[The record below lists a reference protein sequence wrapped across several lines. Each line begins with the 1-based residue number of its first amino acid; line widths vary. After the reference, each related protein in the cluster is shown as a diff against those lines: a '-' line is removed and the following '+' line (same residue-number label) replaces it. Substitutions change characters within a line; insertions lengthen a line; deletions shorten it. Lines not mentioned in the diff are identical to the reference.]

1 MLGLFKL
8 NLGAGQNFGFLTK
21 RGGPAD
27 LCANFPPA
35 PLKSRPGL
43 VIFAQNASLTAMKT
57 RIRAQFVAG
66 AIFWVAGCALHAQEE
81 KDEANVFGYD
91 PRLQQILTAIEL
103 IEKQG
108 SGDMA
113 QRTGKYVADLKALE
127 EEVAKSGVLNHVIQV
142 RKEREAWEKGQKTES
157 FNPKDPEIVLGL
169 RKLRYYFDQ
178 DLKKLGGAS
187 GGKNPEQVAKLAA
200 GLTELETALTK
211 EGKIEDA
218 LAARAAKEK
227 LLAGQKVSAG
237 DSASPG
243 GWKVLFDGKS
253 LAGWTPNPDGK
264 GNFSVKDGAIVVRG
278 GGSQLVCTGHEL
290 SGDFELEMEVMT
302 TGDSNSGIFLHTG
315 REGRKERDRML
326 EVAIAIT
333 EKAAGNGGYF
343 TGAIWGEAAIRN
355 PRIKDGEWVLL
366 QVRRRGETV
375 STALNGKQVAE
386 FDTSSSPKSQGLSG
400 GYLSLQANTR
410 SGVSGVTHLRKIRI
424 KSL

>member
-1 MLGLFKL
+1 
-8 NLGAGQNFGFLTK
+8 
-21 RGGPAD
+21 
-27 LCANFPPA
+27 
-35 PLKSRPGL
+35 
-43 VIFAQNASLTAMKT
+43 MKT

-66 AIFWVAGCALHAQEE
+66 AIFVVAGCALQAQEE
-81 KDEANVFGYD
+81 KDEANIFGYD

-113 QRTGKYVADLKALE
+113 QRTAKYVADLKELE
-127 EEVAKSGVLNHVIQV
+127 TEVAKSGVLNHVIQV

-157 FNPKDPEIVLGL
+157 LDPKDQEIVLGL

-187 GGKNPEQVAKLAA
+187 GGKNPDRAAKLAA
-200 GLTELETALTK
+200 SLTELETTLTK
-211 EGKIEDA
+211 EGKIDDA
-218 LAARAAKEK
+218 LAARSAKEK

-237 DSASPG
+237 DAASPG
-243 GWKVLFDGKS
+243 EWKVLFDGKS
-253 LAGWTPNPDGK
+253 LAGWTANPAGN
-264 GNFSVKDGAIVVRG
+264 GNFAVNDGAIVVRG
-278 GGSQLVCTGHEL
+278 TGSQLVCTGHEL
-290 SGDFELEMEVMT
+290 SGDFELEAEIMT
-302 TGDSNSGIFLHTG
+302 TADSNSGIFLHTG
-315 REGRKERDRML
+315 PTGRNERGRML

-333 EKAAGNGGYF
+333 AKAAGSGGYF

-366 QVRRRGETV
+366 QIRRRGETI

-386 FDTSSSPKSQGLSG
+386 FDTASSPKSQGLTG

-410 SGVSGVTHLRKIRI
+410 SSVSGVTHLRKVRI